1 MKKEPN
7 IDELLNSYIDE
18 ELTPRQQTEVKRLV
32 ANDPQIA
39 HKLQQLQKCKIL
51 VSSLPVTKAPSRV
64 LDNIK
69 TSIEMP
75 DTSDSHART
84 LERQTNTRLLLVRKV
99 LAAAAVLAIAAVL
112 AVVFRTI
119 SPTTDR
125 EDYGV
130 ERVVSRAEFRGTLEL
145 KTSEFAAVDSVLN
158 RAFEN
163 NSLSDS
169 LISQRN
175 TNRCVYS
182 LSCTKESLDNL
193 LDDLS
198 SSWNKLDSTRLFV
211 STGIFGEPIEIDA
224 INPDQVTEMADQ
236 VESGEIIALAKD
248 YAIINKMTERSPG
261 RGVLPFVEDSVS
273 GLIPIPV
280 ITRKTIDK
288 ATSSEEGEKTV
299 NLTIVL
305 SR

>member
-32 ANDPQIA
+32 AKDPQIA

-51 VSSLPVTKAPSRV
+51 VSSLPVIKAPYRV
-64 LDNIK
+64 LNNIR
-69 TSIEMP
+69 TSIEMS
-75 DTSDSHART
+75 DTSDRYART
-84 LERQTNTRLLLVRKV
+84 LEKQTNTRLLLVRKV
-99 LAAAAVLAIAAVL
+99 FAAAAVLAIATVLVAVI
-112 AVVFRTI
+112 RTI

-130 ERVVSRAEFRGTLEL
+130 EKIVSRAEFRGTLEL

-182 LSCTKESLDNL
+182 LSCTKESFDNL

-198 SSWNKLDSTRLFV
+198 SSWNKLDSAKLFV
-211 STGIFGEPIEIDA
+211 NTGIFGELIEIDA
-224 INPDQVTEMADQ
+224 IVPDQVTEMADQ
-236 VESGEIIALAKD
+236 VESSEIIALAKD
-248 YAIINKMTERSPG
+248 YAIMNKMTERSPG
-261 RGVLPFVEDSVS
+261 KGILPSVEDSVS

-280 ITRKTIDK
+280 ITQKTIDK
-288 ATSSEEGEKTV
+288 STSDVEGEKTV
-299 NLTIVL
+299 NLTIIL